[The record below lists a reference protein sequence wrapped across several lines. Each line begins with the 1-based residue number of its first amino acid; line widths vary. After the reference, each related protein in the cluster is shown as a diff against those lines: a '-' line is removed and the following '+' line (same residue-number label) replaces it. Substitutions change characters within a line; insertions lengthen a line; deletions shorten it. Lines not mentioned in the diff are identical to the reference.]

1 MLARWSW
8 SVAHCYDAPLKLER
22 HARKRVIRINYYI
35 PVILIDLGND
45 HVFNSTFVVA
55 VR

>member
-1 MLARWSW
+1 MSRRSW
-8 SVAHCYDAPLKLER
+8 SVAYCHDATLKLKR
-22 HARKRVIRINYYI
+22 HAGKRVIRINYYI